1 MGSIMLIAIVVAVA
15 YVALYT
21 YNLNHK
27 YESYTSYNG
36 NATNAKD
43 AEDDDIVLQNAEMPY
58 VRDTDVNGDFEQDFV
73 YANEGGSDPSKEALN
88 AARRKFPF
96 DWSQLPPSS
105 SLFQAQ
111 QALFVKDPT
120 STASP
125 YVKETFDALE
135 AEKILPVDM
144 ETQDQ
149 YEMDQLKMYKP
160 ENPGNFKTDEE
171 SVDKMIQ
178 NIYGRKGLIARVA
191 KKANNVY
198 EVYETIEKEPKI
210 VWEDDGK
217 QASMQ
222 SNELNAYADNS
233 QMVIRSQALTNIGDG
248 MKPWGN
254 GEAVGGGRQKISD
267 YNPNFDQVM
276 GPRIMMQNYG
286 S

>member
-1 MGSIMLIAIVVAVA
+1 MKSIVIVALVIAVSYI
-15 YVALYT
+15 ALYT
-21 YNLNHK
+21 YTHK
-27 YESYTSYNG
+27 YAESYTDKRGNMEDVRIENG
-36 NATNAKD
+36 PN
-43 AEDDDIVLQNAEMPY
+43 VEMPY
-58 VRDTDVNGDFEQDFV
+58 VRDTDVNGDFEQDFI
-73 YANEGGSDPSKEALN
+73 YSNEGGSDPSKDALN
-88 AARRKFPF
+88 AARRRFPF

-125 YVKETFDALE
+125 YVKDTYEAIE
-135 AEKILPVDM
+135 AEKILPVN
-144 ETQDQ
+144 TNAQDQ
-149 YEMDQLKMYKP
+149 YELDQLKMYKP
-160 ENPGNFKTDEE
+160 NDAKSCKTDEE
-171 SVDKMIQ
+171 NVDTLIQ
-178 NIYGRKGLIARVA
+178 NIYGKKGLVARVA

-198 EVYETIEKEPKI
+198 EVYETIEKNPKI

-222 SNELNAYADNS
+222 SNELNSYADNS
-233 QMVIRSQALTNIGDG
+233 QMIVRSQAVTDVAAG

-254 GEAVGGGRQKISD
+254 GDSMNGGRQSLSD
-267 YNPNFDQVM
+267 YNPNFEQLM

>member
-1 MGSIMLIAIVVAVA
+1 MNSIMIIAIVVAVA
-15 YVALYT
+15 YVALYS
-21 YNLNHK
+21 YNVNRTS
-27 YESYTSYNG
+27 ESYISYDMKKDNILLETD
-36 NATNAKD
+36 TNRM
-43 AEDDDIVLQNAEMPY
+43 MPY
-58 VRDTDVNGDFEQDFV
+58 VRDTDENGDFEQDFV
-73 YANEGGSDPSKEALN
+73 YANEGGSNPTKDALD

-96 DWSQLPPSS
+96 DWAQLPPSS

-135 AEKILPVDM
+135 SEKILPM
-144 ETQDQ
+144 NTETEDQ

-160 ENPGNFKTDEE
+160 KDAKDCKTDEQGVNE
-171 SVDKMIQ
+171 MIQ
-178 NIYGRKGLIARVA
+178 NIYGKKGLIARVA

-198 EVYETIEKEPKI
+198 EIYETVEKDPKI

-233 QMVIRSQALTNIGDG
+233 QMVVRSQAIQDLGDG
-248 MKPWGN
+248 IKPWGN
-254 GEAVGGGRQKISD
+254 GMASNKGRQALPD

-286 S
+286 T